1 VSAAKRW
8 ADAYRAAWL
17 AGDGETAAALYAE
30 DCVFRSHPFRD
41 LEDAR
46 AYMRRVVPEAEAPEV
61 WFGEPVEDGDTAAVE
76 YWALLVAPDGTQ
88 STLAG
93 VHRFRFGADGLIV
106 EARDCWEV
114 EPGHRRPPPEWGR

>member
-1 VSAAKRW
+1 MSAARRW
-8 ADAYRAAWL
+8 ADAFREAWL
-17 AGDGETAAALYAE
+17 AGDGEAAAALYAE

-46 AYMRRVVPEAEAPEV
+46 VYMRTVVPEAEAPEV
-61 WFGEPVEDGDTAAVE
+61 WFGEPVEGDGTAAVE
-76 YWALLVAPDGTQ
+76 YWALIVAPDGTQ

-93 VHRFRFGADGLIV
+93 VHRMRFGADGLIV
-106 EARDCWEV
+106 EARDCWLQ

>member
-1 VSAAKRW
+1 MRAERW
-8 ADAYRAAWL
+8 AGAFRAAWL
-17 AGDGETAAALYAE
+17 AGDGEAAAALYAE
-30 DCVFRSHPFRD
+30 DCVFRSGPFRE

-61 WFGEPVEDGDTAAVE
+61 WFGEPVEAGDTAAIE

-93 VHRFRFGADGLIV
+93 VHRMRFGADGLIV
-106 EARDCWEV
+106 EARDCWNQ
-114 EPGHRRPPPEWGR
+114 EPGHRRRPRSGGSD